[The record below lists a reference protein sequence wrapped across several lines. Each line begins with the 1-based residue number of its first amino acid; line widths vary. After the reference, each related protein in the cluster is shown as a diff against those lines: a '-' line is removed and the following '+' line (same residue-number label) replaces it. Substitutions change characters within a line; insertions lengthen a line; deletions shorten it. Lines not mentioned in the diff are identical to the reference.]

1 MATNPPSAPALIEH
15 ISDQILILR
24 GQRVMLSFH
33 LAKLYLVEPRTL
45 IQSVKRNPGRFPNDF
60 MFQLTLQEV
69 NSLKSQFVISK
80 PSGRGG
86 PRTLPYAF
94 TEQGIAMLS
103 SVLRS
108 DRAIQVNVEIMR
120 AFVHLR
126 QLLASNKELA
136 KKLAALEEKHD
147 AQFKVVFDAIRA
159 IMTPSEKTN
168 GQLGLRLG
176 KIIGDGA
183 MIHRSWGKRKHET
196 DQK

>member
-1 MATNPPSAPALIEH
+1 MATKTPSAPALIEH
-15 ISDQILILR
+15 ISDHILILR
-24 GQRVMLSFH
+24 GQRVMLSIH
-33 LAKLYLVEPRTL
+33 LAELYQVEPRTL
-45 IQSVKRNPGRFPNDF
+45 IQSVKRNPGRFPSDF

-69 NSLKSQFVISK
+69 NALKSQFVISK

-103 SVLRS
+103 SVLHS

-147 AQFKVVFDAIRA
+147 AQFRVVFDAIRE
-159 IMTPSEKTN
+159 IMTPTDKSKRT
-168 GQLGLRLG
+168 
-176 KIIGDGA
+176 IGFAPWKGD
-183 MIHRSWGKRKHET
+183 K
-196 DQK
+196 